1 MRPLPLPAKGTALQ
15 MAKITRESKLTFGK
29 HKGTKIS
36 MCPTG
41 YIEWMAAK
49 FIDSDLYLWAQAAQV
64 ELDARKAEGALEA
77 DHLTLEQQ
85 ADEILRKA
93 GFDP

>member
-1 MRPLPLPAKGTALQ
+1 
-15 MAKITRESKLTFGK
+15 MAKITRQSKLMFGK

-49 FIDSDLYLWAQAAQV
+49 LADSDLYLWAQAAQG